1 MEALKR
7 MNLEVHIENKENI
20 KGSPSGL
27 GGWLIVTQIALFVSL
42 LMNGIHLIDFAVEL
56 SGGNAWEYLTSDFK
70 AYLIFIISYSILL
83 CLFLIFIITQFYR
96 KKAIVPKMMIA
107 MYCANI
113 AVSIIDFILFQQVAY
128 AGEAEIAS
136 LTKAIIQAI
145 ISAAIWIP
153 YFMKSKRVKNTF
165 VA

>member
-27 GGWLIVTQIALFVSL
+27 GGWLILTQIGLFISL
-42 LMNGIHLIDFAVEL
+42 LTIGIQLTNLAVEL
-56 SGGNAWEYLTSDFK
+56 SGEDIWGLFPIDLKTYFV
-70 AYLIFIISYSILL
+70 FILSSHILL
-83 CLFLIFIITQFYR
+83 LLFIVFIITQFYR
-96 KKAIVPKMMIA
+96 KKAIVPKSMVI
-107 MYCANI
+107 MYSANI
-113 AVSIIDFILFQQVAY
+113 AITIINFILIHQVTY
-128 AGEAEIAS
+128 AGDAEIAS
-136 LTKAIIQAI
+136 SIQAIIQAI